1 MSSMN
6 DDKSIKSIL
15 EYKYKNVDSKGKLKG
30 TLFTKILDNINET
43 INEANTEKVKTKEQ
57 KSITGGEQNVRIFR
71 GYCANYDY

>member
-57 KSITGGEQNVRIFR
+57 KSITGGE
-71 GYCANYDY
+71 